1 MDIKMIF
8 PLHIRKKLPRAFPKQ
23 GLEEIRIRIGQPME
37 LTYDKGS
44 CCLIGGQGE
53 EPFLEA
59 WGRSGQNRFGQS
71 WEEAD
76 IYRITEADI
85 AEMLN
90 YISDYSLYAYRE
102 ELKQGFLTIEGGHR
116 IGVAG
121 GAVTEAGKITGMHHI
136 TFFNIRIAHEKI
148 GCAGELV
155 RRISG
160 QGSIYNTLLFSAP
173 GVGKTTYL
181 RDAIRILSEGTKERT
196 GLRVSVVDERSEIA
210 ACYRGIPQNDLGP
223 RTDVLDGCGKA
234 EGMQLLL
241 RSMSPQVIAVDELG
255 CEEDFRAAE
264 QAAYCGSRVLGTLH
278 AGDPKELMEKPLIK
292 AWRERNVFG
301 RYVWIRREIDG
312 SRRFQVYDG
321 RMEQLC

>member
-8 PLHIRKKLPRAFPKQ
+8 PLHIRKKLPTAFPKQ
-23 GLEEIRIRIGQPME
+23 GLEEVRIRIGQPME
-37 LTYDKGS
+37 LSYDKGS
-44 CCLIGGQGE
+44 CYLVGGKGE

-59 WGRSGQNRFGQS
+59 WGKSGQNRIGQS
-71 WEEAD
+71 FHEAD

-121 GAVTEAGKITGMHHI
+121 GVVTEAGKITGMHHI

-155 RRISG
+155 RCISG

-173 GVGKTTYL
+173 GAGKTTYL
-181 RDAIRILSEGTKERT
+181 RDSIRILSEGTVGQA
-196 GLRVSVVDERSEIA
+196 GLKVGVVDERSEIA
-210 ACYRGIPQNDLGP
+210 ACYRGIPQNDMGP

-255 CEEDFRAAE
+255 CDEDFRAVW
-264 QAAYCGSRVLGTLH
+264 QAANCGSRVLGTLH
-278 AGDPKELMEKPLIK
+278 AGNPKELMEKPLIK
-292 AWRERNVFG
+292 AWREKKVFG
-301 RYVWIRREIDG
+301 RYVWIRRESDG
-312 SRRFQVYDG
+312 SRGFFVYDE